1 MADCAL
7 KNQLTEAMKD
17 AMRAK
22 DKARLGT
29 IRLALAEVKKVEVD
43 ERIEP
48 DDARVLSLLEKM
60 IKQRKESIRQYEA
73 AGRTDL
79 ADTEQAEIEVLQT
92 FMPAALSE
100 QEVDAIITQALA
112 DTDAKTMQDMGIS
125 PLVFE
130 SEVTPDVPGDPMQ
143 HAARVRSPTVWRSVV
158 PIALVHL
165 AELS

>member
-100 QEVDAIITQALA
+100 QEVDAIITQAMA
-112 DTDAKTMQDMGIS
+112 DTDAKTMQDMGKVMAAVKPQVAGRADMAAIS
-125 PLVFE
+125 QTIK
-130 SEVTPDVPGDPMQ
+130 S
-143 HAARVRSPTVWRSVV
+143 R
-158 PIALVHL
+158 
-165 AELS
+165 LSNA